1 MNLNFKLGKTYKFT
15 YLDGHVTIATYK
27 GYNPPSFEVDGEFI
41 VAYVLLKGNPSYE
54 EIEG

>member
-1 MNLNFKLGKTYKFT
+1 MNLNFKLGKTYRFT

-27 GYNPPSFEVDGEFI
+27 GYNPPSFDVDGELI
-41 VAYVLLKGNPSYE
+41 DVYVLLKGNPSYE